1 MPRHPLIV
9 LLLLLLALPAGAFE
23 IVEFCPD
30 PYLSGDPDE
39 YFVLEGA
46 GPLDGVTVTD
56 GEGSVRFPPGAVSP
70 GRVVVARDAAAYQK
84 VHGAPPDYEFAGT
97 DPAVPEMLSLGDLR
111 MANSGDNLILMVGRT
126 VVQEV
131 RWPGD
136 VVARQGQVHFLRNG
150 VWDPHPRMIG
160 QSDFAPATYED
171 VTVTL
176 FVSPDSSYE
185 VFSGAIGSA
194 RQSIDV
200 NVYEFT
206 HPGIARMLVEAAD
219 RGVAVEV
226 LLEGGP
232 VGGISAEEKAVVSYL
247 TGNGIP
253 VRVMTTQGDVHA
265 RYRFDHAKYLVI
277 DGESV
282 LVTSE
287 NFKESGVPETGLK
300 GNRGWGAWV
309 HDPRV
314 AAYFSAVYEADST
327 GGDIGPAPSGGA
339 PAGTGRSAYDP
350 VFAPLT
356 VEGATVTPVLS
367 PETSGLV
374 LEMIAGAEERILI
387 EQAYITNSTGGGPNR
402 FLAAAINASRRGVAV
417 QVILD
422 SSWFN
427 VEGEN
432 DNDEQAAWIN
442 ALARS
447 ESLPLEA
454 RCIDLA
460 AANLEKVH
468 TKGVV
473 VDTSSVL
480 ISSINWNDN
489 SPDFNRE
496 AGVIVVHPDA
506 ARYFAAVFEAD
517 WNAGGP
523 TGDGGADLRLTCAAL
538 IVLAFA
544 LIYAVR
550 KIRR

>member
-1 MPRHPLIV
+1 MPRPCLLV
-9 LLLLLLALPAGAFE
+9 LLVLLLALPAGAFE
-23 IVEFCPD
+23 IVAFCPD

-39 YFVLEGA
+39 YFVLGGA
-46 GPLDGVTVTD
+46 GPLDGVTVAD
-56 GEGSVRFPPGAVSP
+56 GEGSVRFPAGAVSP
-70 GRVVVARDAAAYQK
+70 GRVVVARDAAAYAR
-84 VHGAPPDYEFAGT
+84 VHGLPPDYEIAGS
-97 DPAVPEMLSLGDLR
+97 DPAVPDMTASGDLR
-111 MANSGDNLILMVGRT
+111 LANDGDNLMLMAGRT

-131 RWPGD
+131 RWPED
-136 VVARQGQVHFLRNG
+136 VPARQGQVHFLRDG

-171 VTVTL
+171 VAVTL
-176 FVSPDSSYE
+176 FVSPDCSYE
-185 VFSGAIGSA
+185 VFAGAIGSA
-194 RQSIDV
+194 QQSIDA

-206 HPGIARMLVEAAD
+206 HPGIARMLAEAAG
-219 RGVAVEV
+219 RGVAVTV

-247 TGNGIP
+247 TGNGVP
-253 VRVMTTQGDVHA
+253 VRVMTTQGDAHA

-277 DGESV
+277 DGASV

-309 HDPRV
+309 QDPRV
-314 AAYFSAVYEADST
+314 AGYFSEVYETDST

-339 PAGTGRSAYDP
+339 PAETGRSAYDP

-356 VEGATVTPVLS
+356 VEGAAVTPVLS
-367 PETSGLV
+367 PETSDLV
-374 LEMIAGAEERILI
+374 LALIAGAEERLLI

-417 QVILD
+417 RVVLD

-454 RCIDLA
+454 RCIDLD

-473 VDTSSVL
+473 VDNSSVL

-506 ARYFAAVFEAD
+506 ARYFAAAFDAD
-517 WNAGGP
+517 WNAGGEA
-523 TGDGGADLRLTCAAL
+523 GNGADVRLLCAAL

-544 LIYAVR
+544 LLYAVR

>member
-1 MPRHPLIV
+1 MPRPCLLV
-9 LLLLLLALPAGAFE
+9 LLVLLLALPAGAFE
-23 IVEFCPD
+23 IVAFCPD

-46 GPLDGVTVTD
+46 GSLDGVTVAD
-56 GEGSVRFPPGAVSP
+56 GEGGVRFPAGAVSP
-70 GRVVVARDAAAYQK
+70 GRVVVARDAAAYAR
-84 VHGAPPDYEFAGT
+84 VHGLPPDYEIAGS
-97 DPAVPEMLSLGDLR
+97 DPAVPDMTALGDLR
-111 MANSGDNLILMVGRT
+111 LANDGDNLILMAGRT

-131 RWPGD
+131 RWPED
-136 VVARQGQVHFLRNG
+136 VPARQGQVHFLRDG

-171 VTVTL
+171 VAVTL
-176 FVSPDSSYE
+176 FVSPDCSYE
-185 VFSGAIGSA
+185 VFAGAIGSA
-194 RQSIDV
+194 RQSIDA

-206 HPGIARMLVEAAD
+206 HPGIARMLVEAAG
-219 RGVAVEV
+219 RGVAVDL

-247 TGNGIP
+247 TGNGVP
-253 VRVMTTQGDVHA
+253 VRVMTTQGDAHA

-309 HDPRV
+309 QDPRV
-314 AAYFSAVYEADST
+314 AGYFSEVYETDST

-339 PAGTGRSAYDP
+339 PAETGRSAYDP

-356 VEGATVTPVLS
+356 VEGAAVTPVLS
-367 PETSGLV
+367 PETSDLV
-374 LEMIAGAEERILI
+374 LALIAGAEERLLI

-402 FLAAAINASRRGVAV
+402 FLAEAIDASRRGVAV
-417 QVILD
+417 QVVLD

-454 RCIDLA
+454 RCIDLD

-473 VDTSSVL
+473 VDNSSVL

-506 ARYFAAVFEAD
+506 AHYFAAAFDAD
-517 WNAGGP
+517 WNAGGEA
-523 TGDGGADLRLTCAAL
+523 GNGADVRLVCAAL

-544 LIYAVR
+544 LLYAVR